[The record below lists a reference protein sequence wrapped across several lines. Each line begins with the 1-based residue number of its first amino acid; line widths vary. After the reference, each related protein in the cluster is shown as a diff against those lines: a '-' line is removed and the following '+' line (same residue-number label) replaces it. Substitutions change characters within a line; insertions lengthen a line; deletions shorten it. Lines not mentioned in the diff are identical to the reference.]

1 MKIIDKHDAEKL
13 RKKKTKIGKMNE
25 EEVPNSFERE
35 IAIMKKIS
43 HPYIVKLVE
52 VIDDPTYHKLFLI

>member
-13 RKKKTKIGKMNE
+13 RKKKTKIGRQNE
-25 EEVPNSFERE
+25 SEEVNEFERE

-43 HPYIVKLVE
+43 HPYIIKLVE
-52 VIDDPTYHKLFLI
+52 VINDPSHHKLFLI